1 MTDHVDAVVI
11 GAGVVGL
18 AVARAL
24 ALKGHWVIV
33 AESTDV
39 IGSGVSSRNSEVIHA
54 GIYYPTGSLK
64 ATFCVEGRR
73 RLYAYAAEKGF
84 EAHAIGKLIV
94 AADGT
99 ERDKLEVIRQKA
111 EDNDVGGLEMLSG
124 NQATA
129 LEPNLACTA
138 ALHST
143 VSGIVDS
150 HAFMLALQGDLEDA
164 GGMIAFKT
172 PVLGAELSRGTIRL
186 RTGGDEPTELTTDIL
201 VNSAGLHAPAVARSF
216 HGLAPEHVPDAYLCK
231 GNYFALEGVKA
242 PFRKLIYPMPNEAGL
257 GIHATTDL
265 AWQNRFGPDTEW
277 VEEEDY
283 AANSGRLEEF
293 EAAIRRY
300 YPALPAGALIP
311 VYAGIRPKIVGPGEA
326 AADFVV
332 QGADVHGFAGLI
344 NLFGIES
351 PGLTSALAIADAIV
365 DDLH

>member
-18 AVARAL
+18 AIARAL
-24 ALKGHWVIV
+24 AQKGFWVVV

-39 IGSGVSSRNSEVIHA
+39 IGSGVSSRNSEVVHA

-64 ATFCVEGRR
+64 AKYCVEGRK
-73 RLYAYAAEKGF
+73 RLYAYAAQKGF

-94 AADGT
+94 AADGN
-99 ERDKLEVIRQKA
+99 ERDKLEAIRHKA
-111 EDNDVGGLEMLSG
+111 EDNGVEGLAMLSG

-129 LEPNLACTA
+129 LEPNLACAA

-150 HAFMLALQGDLEDA
+150 HAFMLAMQGDLEDA
-164 GGMIAFKT
+164 GGMIAFNT
-172 PVLGAELSRGTIRL
+172 PVLGAELSNRSIRL
-186 RTGGDEPTELTTDIL
+186 RAGGDEPTELTTDIL
-201 VNSAGLHAPAVARSF
+201 INSAGLHAPAVARQF
-216 HGLAPEHVPDAYLCK
+216 DGLSAEHIPNSYLCK

-257 GIHATTDL
+257 GIHSTTDL
-265 AWQNRFGPDTEW
+265 AGQNRFGPDTEW
-277 VEEEDY
+277 VDEENY
-283 AANSGRLEEF
+283 AANSSRLEEF

-300 YPALPAGALIP
+300 YPALPAGALLP
-311 VYAGIRPKIVGPGEA
+311 VYAGIRPKIVGRGEA
-326 AADFVV
+326 AGDFLV
-332 QGADVHGFAGLI
+332 QGEEIHGCTGLI

-351 PGLTSALAIADAIV
+351 PGLTSALAIADSIV
-365 DDLH
+365 ENL